1 MKLWTRAGVA
11 WLAILVLAVLN
22 GAAREAL
29 LAPALG
35 RTAALVASGLLLS
48 ALILLVAFAAIGRL
62 RPVTARAAWQVGAL
76 WLALTLLFEFGFGA
90 LVQHKSWA
98 ELLQAYTFRDGNI
111 WPLVLLVTVLAP
123 VLAWRLRPRLA
134 R

>member
-1 MKLWTRAGVA
+1 
-11 WLAILVLAVLN
+11 
-22 GAAREAL
+22 
-29 LAPALG
+29 
-35 RTAALVASGLLLS
+35 
-48 ALILLVAFAAIGRL
+48 
-62 RPVTARAAWQVGAL
+62 
-76 WLALTLLFEFGFGA
+76 
-90 LVQHKSWA
+90 VQHKSWA